1 MNRALFNIAYAALL
15 IGPPALQAHD
25 RAGSKPVVVKEEQPV
40 VPTDV
45 PPYVLKNRSKFN
57 APSASMR
64 VPFWPVGWSK
74 QKQAAVAVAAAVAE
88 PKEVFD
94 VKSLKLSSISIGIG
108 TEPSLAVINERP
120 YAEGEFLRMPKGSG
134 GRIRVRV
141 QRINDGSVT
150 LEHGDQKFLVP
161 LNRRELNQHKPE
173 EELLDPNR

>member
-1 MNRALFNIAYAALL
+1 MNRALFSIAYAALL
-15 IGPPALQAHD
+15 ITPPALLAHD

-45 PPYVLKNRSKFN
+45 PPYILKNRSKFN
-57 APSASMR
+57 APNASLR

-94 VKSLKLSSISIGIG
+94 EKVFHVSSILISNG
-108 TEPSLAVINERP
+108 TDPSLAVINGRA
-120 YAEGEFLRMPKGSG
+120 YGEGEFLRMPKGSV

-141 QRINDGSVT
+141 QRINDGAVT
-150 LEHGDQKFLVP
+150 LEHEDQKFLVP
-161 LNRRELNQHKPE
+161 LHRPELNQHKPE